1 MACGVRA
8 RSRATCR
15 RCGSARAVA
24 TCASCR
30 PTRPGGRCSRSGSD
44 GRSAALDL
52 PVEEQIDIIAAT
64 LQRAWQPVPDAEPL
78 RTGAEQ
84 AAWLRE
90 YVRARWEDL
99 DRPCPEQTIT
109 RAQECAAA
117 RRDAFDATTAV
128 LIHGDAHPANVL
140 EDPNE
145 PGRFKLIDPDGMRS
159 EPAHDLAIPL
169 RDWTHRAARRR
180 SRRAR
185 PRLVRTARRAAVR
198 STRGRSGS
206 GPSSNGSRPGSSC
219 CRCTIRSAR
228 RCSPSPTNGPQSE
241 LSASSS
247 TRSGPPRREPA
258 SSTPSR

>member
-1 MACGVRA
+1 MACEVRA
-8 RSRATCR
+8 RLPREMQTLRLGAGSSYVRVLQTDTRRRAMLQER
-15 RCGSARAVA
+15 LG
-24 TCASCR
+24 R
-30 PTRPGGRCSRSGSD
+30 PLR
-44 GRSAALDL
+44 ALDL

-99 DRPCPEQTIT
+99 DRPCPEQTIA
-109 RAQECAAA
+109 RASVRSRTPRRVRRHDCGADPRRRASRQRARGSERTGPVQAHRS
-117 RRDAFDATTAV
+117 RRDAIRARARPRDPATR
-128 LIHGDAHPANVL
+128 LD
-140 EDPNE
+140 
-145 PGRFKLIDPDGMRS
+145 S
-159 EPAHDLAIPL
+159 
-169 RDWTHRAARRR
+169 RAARRR
-180 SRRAR
+180 SRRTR
-185 PRLVRTARRAAVR
+185 PRLVRTARRAVR
-198 STRGRSGS
+198 SRRGRSGS